1 MILWN
6 IRIEDSELANNNA
19 ALVGQTRKSKF
30 MRGAEAVQNLQRIVG
45 DDRDLY
51 SPLFEAP
58 ARLLQL
64 DELASAVGSPIGAST
79 KDQKKAR
86 RTREIVKPS
95 LITVLIRK
103 REVRYFL
110 SDLKAGGCAVVLGF
124 YEILELARSDLLAAA
139 HFFQDLRENLAVAG
153 IRIRHCYLLGRHP
166 RCATK

>member
-1 MILWN
+1 M
-6 IRIEDSELANNNA
+6 S
-19 ALVGQTRKSKF
+19 
-30 MRGAEAVQNLQRIVG
+30 GAEALQNLLRVVG
-45 DDRDLY
+45 DGRDLY
-51 SPLFEAP
+51 TLLFEAL
-58 ARLLQL
+58 ARLFQL
-64 DELASAVGSPIGAST
+64 HELASTVRSPIGAST

-139 HFFQDLRENLAVAG
+139 HFFQDLSENLAVAG
-153 IRIRHCYLLGRHP
+153 IRIRHHYLLGRPP
-166 RCATK
+166 RCATQ